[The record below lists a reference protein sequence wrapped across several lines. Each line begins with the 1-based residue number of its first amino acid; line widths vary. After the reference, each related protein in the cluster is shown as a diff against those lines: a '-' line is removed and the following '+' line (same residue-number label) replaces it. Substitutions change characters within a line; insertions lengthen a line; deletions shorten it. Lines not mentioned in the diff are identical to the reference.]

1 MGFFRGFFFSTGRGL
16 GNALARTG
24 DARSGLFTGE
34 DGVEK
39 RRGGGGGG
47 TERERRG
54 VEMRKQM
61 PALGIDAISSV
72 SQLMTNSAE
81 GKRVER
87 RARSDSVSEKIKMG
101 GKGKKKTR
109 AGMMGGRRM
118 RT

>member
-1 MGFFRGFFFSTGRGL
+1 M
-16 GNALARTG
+16 N
-24 DARSGLFTGE
+24 
-34 DGVEK
+34 
-39 RRGGGGGG
+39 RRATDRDYL
-47 TERERRG
+47 TERMAWRSEGEEAKERRG
-54 VEMRKQM
+54 AKGEEMRKQM
-61 PALGIDAISSV
+61 LALGIDAISSV

-101 GKGKKKTR
+101 GKEKKTR